1 MSFRSQLS
9 LYSVVVNAR
18 LQSSPGPTPTPDMV
32 PRVKSRKVKKEGS
45 IWVLC
50 SPRSTAPFGVPHR
63 RSTTASP
70 ALQVLDSA
78 SLQLTSYSMSYK
90 DPGVQDSELAS
101 SSLPQG
107 PLQTAIAGEP
117 LQPVTLARPQVW
129 LQGSPT
135 LSSSFPPSSFLS
147 FSPLPP
153 QSFTYPGQPHPA
165 VQGTS
170 HNNPS
175 FCYPPTP
182 QKKEAAIP

>member
-18 LQSSPGPTPTPDMV
+18 PQSSPGPTPTPDMV
-32 PRVKSRKVKKEGS
+32 PRVKSRKVKREGS

-50 SPRSTAPFGVPHR
+50 SPRSTAPFGLPHR
-63 RSTTASP
+63 RSP
-70 ALQVLDSA
+70 CQPVLDSA
-78 SLQLTSYSMSYK
+78 SLQLTSYSMSDK
-90 DPGVQDSELAS
+90 DPGVQGSELAS

-107 PLQTAIAGEP
+107 PLQTAITKEL

-147 FSPLPP
+147 FSPPPSPELHLPRTAP
-153 QSFTYPGQPHPA
+153 
-165 VQGTS
+165 
-170 HNNPS
+170 PS
-175 FCYPPTP
+175 CSGH
-182 QKKEAAIP
+182 IP